1 MTSFTRTKKR
11 RNRSMELLEQRI
23 IKDGIVKAGNVLKVD
38 SFLNHQIDID
48 LMNEI
53 GKEFK
58 RIFSDVEITKIF
70 TIEASGIAIA
80 AIVAQYFNVPVVF
93 AKKTQS
99 INLDGSVYSTKI
111 ESFTHKRVYDVIVSK
126 KYLSADDKIL
136 VVDDFLA
143 NGCAAEGLIELIN
156 ESGATLQGVGIIIE
170 KGFQD
175 GGKRLRER
183 GIRVESLAIVDAMND
198 ETGEIKFRH

>member
-1 MTSFTRTKKR
+1 MK
-11 RNRSMELLEQRI
+11 LLEDRI
-23 IKDGIVKAGNVLKVD
+23 RKDGVVKAGNVLKVD

-58 RIFSDVEITKIF
+58 RIFSDVEVTKIL
-70 TIEASGIAIA
+70 TVEASGIAIA

-93 AKKTQS
+93 AKKSQS
-99 INLDGSVYSTKI
+99 INLDGSIYSTKI

-126 KYLSADDKIL
+126 KYISPEDKVL

-143 NGCAAEGLIELIN
+143 NGCAADGLIEIIT
-156 ESGATLQGVGIIIE
+156 ESGAKLQGVGIIIE
-170 KGFQD
+170 KGFQN

-183 GIRVESLAIVDAMND
+183 GIRVESLAIVESMDD
-198 ETGEIKFRH
+198 KTGEIIFRH